1 MRLSVRLGR
10 DATVCEVPA
19 ETSSSCSA
27 VIMVELTVT
36 VKPDEKI
43 STIRD
48 IVKYNNRHCASFCS
62 KERVVV
68 VVPRW
73 QASRC
78 SPPDR
83 SRRSA
88 AARTSLQS
96 HPGAVLFR
104 ARTVVARASA
114 NLTAARFSKSSAVVC
129 VTLGHPSVWIIGMH
143 PQP

>member
-1 MRLSVRLGR
+1 VT
-10 DATVCEVPA
+10 ACEDPA
-19 ETSSSCSA
+19 ETSSGNYSSA
-27 VIMVELTVT
+27 VMMHHHGQSQTGW
-36 VKPDEKI
+36 KD

-48 IVKYNNRHCASFCS
+48 IVIYNNRNCESFCKKGEGRS
-62 KERVVV
+62 CSALCH
-68 VVPRW
+68 
-73 QASRC
+73 ASHSC

-83 SRRSA
+83 SRRS